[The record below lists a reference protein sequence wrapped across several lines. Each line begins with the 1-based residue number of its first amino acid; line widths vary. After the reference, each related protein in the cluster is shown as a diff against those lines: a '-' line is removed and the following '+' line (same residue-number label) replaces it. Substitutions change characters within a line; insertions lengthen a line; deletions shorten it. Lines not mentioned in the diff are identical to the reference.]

1 MRLSMGLIP
10 ARTLITLTLTLLGP
24 VQAGWRANHA
34 KSTRDTIHGVD
45 IRVER
50 IERTVH
56 HGPRRNNVGRYAR
69 QRRSSV
75 RREWH
80 DILVEEERREQGGR
94 EGMGLERR
102 AVEGTCVL
110 GAWRCSGQELQ
121 RESSHWVNEG
131 VVADCVR
138 RLFRW
143 RIQQD
148 PSL

>member
-1 MRLSMGLIP
+1 MRLLKGLIP
-10 ARTLITLTLTLLGP
+10 ALTLFTLALTLLGP

-34 KSTRDTIHGVD
+34 KSTRNPIHGVD

-56 HGPRRNNVGRYAR
+56 HGPRRNDRYAR
-69 QRRSSV
+69 HRRSV
-75 RREWH
+75 EKREWH
-80 DILVEEERREQGGR
+80 DVLVEKEHQVGGGR
-94 EGMGLERR
+94 EDMGLERR
-102 AVEGTCVL
+102 ATEGACVL
-110 GAWRCSGQELQ
+110 GAWRCTGQELQ
-121 RESSHWVNEG
+121 RESSHWVNGE

-138 RLFRW
+138 RLLQW